1 MLISNENGLVEYTKE
16 QIFEELVK
24 SSEIIDSL
32 LEEIE
37 NLEWEIKM
45 IKESK

>member
-1 MLISNENGLVEYTKE
+1 MKISNENGLVEYTKE

-32 LEEIE
+32 LGEIE

>member
-1 MLISNENGLVEYTKE
+1 MKISNENGLIEYTKE
-16 QIFEELVK
+16 QIFEDLVK
-24 SSEIIDSL
+24 SSKIVDPV
-32 LEEIE
+32 LEGIE